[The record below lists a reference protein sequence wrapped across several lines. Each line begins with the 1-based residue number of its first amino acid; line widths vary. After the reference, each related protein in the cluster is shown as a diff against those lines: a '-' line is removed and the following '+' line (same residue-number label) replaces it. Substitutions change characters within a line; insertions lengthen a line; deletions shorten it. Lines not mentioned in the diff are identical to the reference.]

1 MPLAT
6 RPKLG
11 CFEVTLDRL
20 LGRISLGFAVLGGLV
35 SIYMTIFKLTENQ
48 SMCLGNGGCSVVNN
62 SIYSEVYGIPVSVI
76 GILGYAALV
85 AALLLAQQ
93 GPFMED
99 NGLLVI
105 FGLALVGFLFSAYL
119 VYVEI
124 ALIHALCPFCITSQV
139 SITVIFV
146 LSVIRLVRE
155 PQN

>member
-1 MPLAT
+1 M
-6 RPKLG
+6 
-11 CFEVTLDRL
+11 DRW
-20 LGRISLGFAVLGGLV
+20 LGRISLGLAVLGGLV

-76 GILGYAALV
+76 GIVGYGALV
-85 AALLLAQQ
+85 AALLLQQ
-93 GPFMED
+93 RGPFMEE
-99 NGLLVI
+99 NGLLLI
-105 FGLALVGFLFSAYL
+105 FGLALVGFLFTAYL
-119 VYVEI
+119 IYVEI

-139 SITVIFV
+139 SITVLFV